1 MSFSHL
7 HIHTHYSCN
16 DSIVKIPELFEK
28 ASELGLAGLA
38 ITDPSVMSGVPEFLS
53 CSRQYPDIKP
63 AVGCEFNLNQPG
75 YEDLPLRVVL
85 LAKNKTGYLNLIKL
99 SSIANEHGEGIHA
112 RISHEQLELYHEG
125 LICLSGGLQGE
136 VSLAILVSG
145 IIKARRA
152 ATWYR
157 DVFGEDF
164 YLEVSL
170 HKPERRKSGN
180 EFLLWA
186 NFDEDYKKERKVIPR
201 LLELGTELGIKMVAT
216 NPVLFVN
223 RDDAIAHD
231 AYYCHRTGDLITDKF
246 RWGFSHLEYLRSEDE
261 MRMLFAKYPDAVD
274 NTMDILNK
282 IERYDINRSISLP
295 QFSENPQIELRK
307 AVYEGAQNR
316 YGIVTDSLKE
326 RIEYELSTIS
336 KIGFDGY
343 FLIIKEMVD
352 WVRNNQHV
360 VGPGRGSAVGSVV
373 NYCLGIT
380 DVDPLKYGLL
390 FERFLNPDRI
400 QLPDIDTDFNAAA
413 LYSVDKHLTDRYG
426 EKNVAHVICFHTN
439 SGADAFEIS
448 AKAYGVQDEEISKF
462 KAEIPTWST
471 RGLEEELADNRKLQ
485 RVYKN
490 GSHTLQEAVNSAK
503 RLEGVISHAGMHACA
518 NLLSSLPLTDCI
530 PMMTATMYHD
540 SRKEDERVVPL
551 SQYEVSWVEDAGVLK
566 IDNLGLLILD
576 YIHETES
583 AIKKKYGIEIDLR
596 NIPLDDTATYE
607 LYQSG
612 DTENVFQFES
622 DGMRKWLG
630 IIHPESFSQLFAM
643 NAMYRPGPMDFLPDY
658 ALRKNGKE
666 PVDYIL
672 PETESILAETFGL
685 FLYQEQIMIT
695 AQRIAKFC
703 PGASARL
710 IRVIG
715 VRTPDTYQLAE
726 SFRERFIE
734 GGVGNG
740 YDQNSL
746 EKLWEE
752 MEQSGPYAFLK
763 SHSVA
768 YTWLSYQTAWLK
780 AHYPDEYSRAID
792 IVNKDFC

>member
-1 MSFSHL
+1 MAFSYL
-7 HIHTHYSCN
+7 HIHTHYSCD

-38 ITDPSVMSGVPEFLS
+38 ITDRSVMSGVPEFLS
-53 CSRQYPDIKP
+53 CSRRYPRIKP
-63 AVGCEFNLNQPG
+63 VVGCEYNLDLPG
-75 YEDLPLRVVL
+75 HEDVPLRVVL
-85 LAKNKTGYLNLIKL
+85 LAKNRTGYLNLIKL

-112 RISHEQLELYHEG
+112 RISHELLEQYHEG
-125 LICLSGGLQGE
+125 LICLSDGLEGE
-136 VSLAILVSG
+136 VSNAIRVSG
-145 IIKARRA
+145 IIEARRV
-152 ATWYR
+152 ATWYK
-157 DVFGEDF
+157 DIFGEDF

-170 HKPERRKSGN
+170 HKPEPKKSGN
-180 EFLLWA
+180 EFLFWA
-186 NFDEDYKKERKVIPR
+186 SFDENYQEEKKVFPR
-201 LLELGTELGIKMVAT
+201 LQKLGTELGIKMVAS
-216 NPVLFVN
+216 NPVLFLN
-223 RDDAIAHD
+223 RDDAFAHD
-231 AYYCHRTGDLITDKF
+231 AFYYHRTGNMITDKF
-246 RWGFSHLEYLRSEDE
+246 RFGFSHLEYLRSEDE
-261 MRMLFAKYPDAVD
+261 MRKLFVKYPDALD

-295 QFSENPQIELRK
+295 QISDNPEIELRN
-307 AVYEGAQNR
+307 AVYNGAQIR
-316 YGIVTDSLKE
+316 YGNVTEPLKE

-336 KIGFDGY
+336 RIGFDSY
-343 FLIIKEMVD
+343 FLIIKEMID

-400 QLPDIDTDFNAAA
+400 QLPDIDTDFDAAG
-413 LYSVDKHLTDRYG
+413 LYSVDKHLRDRYG

-448 AKAYGVQDEEISKF
+448 AKAYDVQDEEISKF
-462 KAEIPTWST
+462 KAELPSWST
-471 RGLEEELADNRKLQ
+471 RGLEEELANNRKLQ

-518 NLLSSLPLTDCI
+518 NLVSSLPLTDCI

-540 SRKEDERVVPL
+540 SSKDDERVVPL

-583 AIKKKYGIEIDLR
+583 AIKKKHGIEINLR

-607 LYQSG
+607 LFQSG
-612 DTENVFQFES
+612 DTGNVFQFES

-630 IIHPESFSQLFAM
+630 IVHPESFSQLIAM

-658 ALRKNGKE
+658 ALRKNGME

-672 PETESILAETFGL
+672 PETESILAETYGL

-703 PGASARL
+703 PGASAKL

-715 VRTPDTYQLAE
+715 VRTPDSYHLAE
-726 SFRERFIE
+726 SYKERFIE
-734 GGVGNG
+734 GGAGNG
-740 YDQNSL
+740 YDHKSL

-752 MEQSGPYAFLK
+752 MEQSGPYAFNK
-763 SHSVA
+763 SHAVA

-780 AHYPDEYSRAID
+780 AHYPDEYLQAVD
-792 IVNKDFC
+792 KVNKDIC